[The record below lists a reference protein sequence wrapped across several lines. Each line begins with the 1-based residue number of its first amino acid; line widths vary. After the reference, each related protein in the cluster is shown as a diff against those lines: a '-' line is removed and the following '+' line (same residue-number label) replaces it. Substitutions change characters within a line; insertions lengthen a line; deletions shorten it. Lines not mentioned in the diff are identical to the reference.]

1 VNRKRV
7 NRKFVARCG
16 VTLGLLAA
24 ASILFPGRA
33 SNLAAAPDSQ
43 KTAAPKITWTA
54 PDSTTIPAGPM
65 GDSIRLG
72 LSIFNNTPKYAGKY
86 VGNKMSCTYC
96 HVNSG
101 TVAYGIPLV
110 GVPGLFPLYRD
121 REKAVVTYQERIE
134 QCFQRSEFG
143 HRVPN
148 DSPEMTALVAYSQW
162 LSQGQVTGRA
172 LPGRG
177 LIKLPALTGDI
188 TRGGQIYSQQC
199 AVCHGPQG
207 AGLLPTFPALWG
219 PDSFSDG
226 AGMNKISNMAAFVQH
241 NMPQT
246 SPGSLTPQEAYD
258 VATYVHSKPHSHFVL
273 KDHQ

>member
-1 VNRKRV
+1 
-7 NRKFVARCG
+7 
-16 VTLGLLAA
+16 
-24 ASILFPGRA
+24 
-33 SNLAAAPDSQ
+33 
-43 KTAAPKITWTA
+43 
-54 PDSTTIPAGPM
+54 M